1 MSLVPG
7 LAFATPLLLAALA
20 PALLAQGAPPPRD
33 PAPPMIEV
41 AGHGEV
47 TTMPDRAQVLVTVQV
62 RAKTAAAA
70 GTENATRAQRVMDAI
85 RTAGIPREQLAT
97 QGFTVQPSYTYPG
110 DGKSPILTGYEARNT
125 VRVEVR
131 QLEQLGRV
139 IDAALG
145 AGANDIAGVSFYQ
158 SNPSAPRRDAL
169 AAATADAR
177 MAAEAIAKAAGG
189 SLGALLMISTQ
200 QDDGPRP
207 VYATMAMRAESA
219 APKADTQLY
228 APTEQ
233 QVTGRVIARWLF
245 VPAGR

>member
-7 LAFATPLLLAALA
+7 LGLATPLLLAALA
-20 PALLAQGAPPPRD
+20 GALPAQGGPPPRE

-41 AGHGEV
+41 AGQGEV
-47 TTMPDRAQVLVTVQV
+47 TTMPDRAQVMVTVQV

-70 GTENATRAQRVMDAI
+70 GTENAARAQRVIAAI
-85 RTAGIPREQLAT
+85 RAAGIPREQVAT
-97 QGFTVQPSYTYPG
+97 QGFTVQPAYTYPG
-110 DGKSPILTGYEARNT
+110 DGKSPILTGYDARNT

-145 AGANDIAGVSFYQ
+145 AGANDVAGVNFYVAD
-158 SNPSAPRRDAL
+158 PSVARRDAL

-177 MAAEAIAKAAGG
+177 LAAEAIARTAGG
-189 SLGALLMISTQ
+189 SLGPLVMITTEQ
-200 QDDGPRP
+200 AEAGRP
-207 VYATMAMRAESA
+207 IPVVASMRMEGDAS
-219 APKADTQLY
+219 KSYLQLY